1 MIKKIIVILITTF
14 TLITNATASSD
25 GDLLLKKNDPTEI
38 KECWEGFNR
47 ASFSFGSPK

>member
-25 GDLLLKKNDPTEI
+25 GDLLLKKNDNKYFTVHLLND
-38 KECWEGFNR
+38 KFNR
-47 ASFSFGSPK
+47 